1 MIRIESLNQQT
12 PDNSMLL
19 KEVVQGRLESLDIV
33 PNENLGQHFLI
44 DYNAI
49 SLLAHSVSPGNKVIE
64 IGAGIG
70 QLTEALAKKATKVVA
85 IEIDR
90 RYAPVLSELMETNP
104 NLDVIYADALALSLK
119 DLTKHEEGSG
129 FQIIASIPY
138 HITEPLLRKV
148 ADLDIESATMVVGRK
163 LAESIQ
169 AQNEDSLGFG
179 KLTLLAQSFFD
190 IDVLAE
196 LGRDS
201 FLPPPRT
208 ESSIIRLSPK
218 EGFPNMRDFLLRKL
232 FLTSSK
238 SPLVRNCMK
247 EGLTEFTEQQNLG
260 TRTKKERSKI
270 IRRSA
275 NFDLKQA
282 AREYNEFGRI
292 EVNDDRS
299 NSRARLLRV
308 GERAIIDG
316 FGIPSDILG
325 KPFDKLNNSE
335 LRTLSLA
342 LRGKDR

>member
-1 MIRIESLNQQT
+1 MNRIESLNQQT

-19 KEVVQGRLESLDIV
+19 KQVVLGRIESLDIV

-44 DYNAI
+44 DDKAI
-49 SLLAHSVSPGNKVIE
+49 NLLTHSISPGNKVLE
-64 IGAGIG
+64 VGAGIG
-70 QLTEALAKKATKVVA
+70 QLTEALAKNATKVVA

-90 RYAPVLSELMETNP
+90 RYEPILSEISNRYSDLH
-104 NLDVIYADALALSLK
+104 VVYGDALALRLQDFVAK
-119 DLTKHEEGSG
+119 EDENDT
-129 FQIIASIPY
+129 QIIASIPY
-138 HITEPLLRKV
+138 HITEPFMRRI
-148 ADLDIESATMVVGRK
+148 AELDIESATMVVGRK

-190 IDVLAE
+190 IDVLME

-218 EGFPNMRDFLLRKL
+218 EGPPNMRDFLLRKL
-232 FLTSSK
+232 FLTSNK

-260 TRTKKERSKI
+260 TRTKKERRKV

-308 GERAIIDG
+308 GERAIVDG

-335 LRTLSLA
+335 LRTLSLV